1 MVPAFRIV
9 LTSPNESL
17 VAFVSPRA
25 GEWLEADVLG
35 LHAQERVEQQLD
47 IQVLESL
54 KPFIESVGL
63 EEEIFQNG
71 MMLTRAQPMNDKAV
85 YLAALVRNFSSLQEA
100 EDYATAHNYDQV
112 GQYVGTLESVAEPS
126 V

>member
-1 MVPAFRIV
+1 MVPVFRIV
-9 LTSPNESL
+9 LTGTNESL

-25 GEWLEADVLG
+25 GEWLESEVLG
-35 LHAQERVEQQLD
+35 LHTQERVEQQLD

-71 MMLTRAQPMNDKAV
+71 MTLTRAQPMNDKAV
-85 YLAALVRNFSSLQEA
+85 YLAALVRNFSSPQEA
-100 EDYATAHNYDQV
+100 DDYAKAHDYDQV

-126 V
+126 A